1 MELPFSLQ
9 GSVWRLGRSLP
20 GALPLPAAPLQCVPP
35 RLALGGSAHLDC
47 GAVAYVQA
55 WRGQSCMCSGG
66 RATLGTA
73 VTSVWGLV
81 VSLKVVRASAEL
93 NDTAIRFC

>member
-1 MELPFSLQ
+1 
-9 GSVWRLGRSLP
+9 
-20 GALPLPAAPLQCVPP
+20 
-35 RLALGGSAHLDC
+35 
-47 GAVAYVQA
+47 
-55 WRGQSCMCSGG
+55 MCSGG